1 VLNYPDFIRKERLSR
16 EGKEAGRKYSGTIIL
31 ENLLVGAL
39 IAIKSTAMGEYEKI
53 VIVDEAGFSRI
64 CLSILL
70 EEGFQVESLVR
81 GEMELSQRFVEG
93 VSLLITS
100 YPYGKTILNRLS
112 DVTVPVIVLVDHVGR
127 EIIELLE
134 ELENSYCMV
143 KPIDYRRFTL
153 LVKNLVRDTVFHY
166 GGYSIV

>member
-1 VLNYPDFIRKERLSR
+1 MNKIIRKFF
-16 EGKEAGRKYSGTIIL
+16 I
-31 ENLLVGAL
+31 GAF
-39 IAIKSTAMGEYEKI
+39 IAINSSAMDETVKI

-70 EEGFQVESLVR
+70 EEGFHAESLVR

-100 YPYGKTILNRLS
+100 YPYGKTILNKLS

>member
-1 VLNYPDFIRKERLSR
+1 M
-16 EGKEAGRKYSGTIIL
+16 GK
-31 ENLLVGAL
+31 
-39 IAIKSTAMGEYEKI
+39 YEKI
-53 VIVDEAGFSRI
+53 IIVDEAGFSRI

-70 EEGFQVESLVR
+70 EEGFRVESLVH
-81 GEMELSQRFVEG
+81 GDMDLSQHHVEG

-100 YPYGKTILNRLS
+100 YPYGKSFLNMLS
-112 DVTVPVIVLVDHVGR
+112 NMTVPVIILVDHVGK

-134 ELENSYCMV
+134 QIDNSYCMV

-153 LVKNLVRDTVFHY
+153 LVKNLVHDTVFHY